1 MIILANQ
8 LDTQYIASLLIKLGN
23 QLETQ
28 NIASLLIKLG
38 NQLETLTDHCP
49 IGFFVV

>member
-28 NIASLLIKLG
+28 NIASL
-38 NQLETLTDHCP
+38 TDHCP
-49 IGFFVV
+49 IGFFTV

>member
-23 QLETQ
+23 QLQ
-28 NIASLLIKLG
+28 YSVS
-38 NQLETLTDHCP
+38 
-49 IGFFVV
+49 F

>member
-28 NIASLLIKLG
+28 QNI
-38 NQLETLTDHCP
+38 TFLTDHCP
-49 IGFFVV
+49 IGFFTV